1 TLERCLGSSK
11 FAKGRCL
18 GRLDRLGGRYSPNE
32 TLWNVREGHSGL
44 MPANLITLPH
54 LSVSSAMKVPNWAGD
69 PGNGAAPKSAS
80 RALNLGSA
88 NAVLISLLSLS
99 TRSLGALLGALTP
112 PQSLVSKPGTKSLTL
127 ATSGRASERV
137 AVETARARNLLA
149 LTYSSDEVMAP
160 M

>member
-1 TLERCLGSSK
+1 MAHGLATAGGASHN
-11 FAKGRCL
+11 
-18 GRLDRLGGRYSPNE
+18 GRYGISWIGTGP
-32 TLWNVREGHSGL
+32 RQSAL
-44 MPANLITLPH
+44 MLAARTTLPH
-54 LSVSSAMKVPNWAGD
+54 FSVSSAMKVPNWAGD

-99 TRSLGALLGALTP
+99 TRSLGVLLGALTP
-112 PQSLVSKPGTKSLTL
+112 PQSLVSKSGTKSLTL